1 MRWSRVRLAPGS
13 PSLGDP
19 CCCNRTFSLRAGC
32 EEAISFYQ
40 KAVGAKAGVINRFR
54 DSPDPRIARPEMA
67 DKIMH
72 AEIRIGDNVLLV
84 SDGMSSTGQPSF
96 QGFSLSLQVADAEE
110 AEKVFLALSDGAKIQ
125 TPLTET
131 FFAPRF
137 AMLTDRFGL
146 GWIIIAQ
153 KQQQQ

>member
-1 MRWSRVRLAPGS
+1 MLLQPYLFFEGR
-13 PSLGDP
+13 
-19 CCCNRTFSLRAGC
+19 C

-40 KAVGAKAGVINRFR
+40 KAVGAKAGVINRFK
-54 DSPDPRIARPEMA
+54 DSPDPPIARPEMA

-84 SDGMSSTGQPSF
+84 SDGMSSTGQPRF

-110 AEKVFLALSDGAKIQ
+110 AEKVFLALSVGANIQ

-131 FFAPRF
+131 FFATRF
-137 AMLTDRFGL
+137 GMLTDRFGI
-146 GWIIIAQ
+146 GWMIIAR